1 MKICHQHVLSLVVRV
16 YKQIITSIPNY
27 SLAGPHRCRV
37 GFPHIDHSVTLD
49 KVTSMQTR
57 GVADKSAHKFEI
69 ALVQCTCMKQ
79 KKSMIKQRERSN
91 ISCVGDHTVTKM
103 DTSSKAKLTE
113 ELSMKTRLQPC
124 LITFTFIN
132 PNFIPDICHFFYTS
146 KIFGEQNLHRKKRV
160 NCAKI
165 HRKLPIFCVIT
176 AKYTVNCQFFA
187 LNQ

>member
-57 GVADKSAHKFEI
+57 GAADKRDHKFEI

-146 KIFGEQNLHRKKRV
+146 KIFGEQNLHRKT
-160 NCAKI
+160 
-165 HRKLPIFCVIT
+165 PIFRVKSVNI
-176 AKYTVNCQFFA
+176 YTGPKKFTRIYPWD
-187 LNQ
+187 L